1 MLHIPIEEGSAYV
14 YRDTFQVLKCHQ
26 CKDCPQSCPL
36 GCRAEGLV
44 KVQPRPLGEA
54 LANQPAFVSLYGAIW
69 PALEFEHP
77 SAANGSSAIRDTLQ
91 SKCAILKKAHYLFM
105 SSLQP
110 LVCIR
115 PSLDVSPIL
124 GLWTELSAA

>member
-1 MLHIPIEEGSAYV
+1 MCSGGKDLPKIESRMLYKAFGN
-14 YRDTFQVLKCHQ
+14 
-26 CKDCPQSCPL
+26 QS
-36 GCRAEGLV
+36 GLV
-44 KVQPRPLGEA
+44 TIDRA
-54 LANQPAFVSLYGAIW
+54 ICFAFEL
-69 PALEFEHP
+69 EHP
-77 SAANGSSAIRDTLQ
+77 SAANGSSAIRDSLQ